1 MRLKGKQP
9 ELAARQQTE
18 ITRMHATGECTISD
32 LIEAFPMRAASRPQQ
47 PGDRQQDSDRG
58 EVEEKTVR
66 GQRRYGCI

>member
-9 ELAARQQTE
+9 KLTARQQTE

-32 LIEAFPMRAASRPQQ
+32 LIEAFSDARGQSPQQ